1 VFEMIPPGGGST
13 IRQLQFYVASGQEHA
28 VLTFTAPADHFAE
41 YVKLFEETARATTIL
56 KK

>member
-1 VFEMIPPGGGST
+1 MIPPGDGGA

-28 VLTFTAPADHFAE
+28 VLTFTAPADHFTE
-41 YVKLFEETARATTIL
+41 YVKLFEDTARATTVV